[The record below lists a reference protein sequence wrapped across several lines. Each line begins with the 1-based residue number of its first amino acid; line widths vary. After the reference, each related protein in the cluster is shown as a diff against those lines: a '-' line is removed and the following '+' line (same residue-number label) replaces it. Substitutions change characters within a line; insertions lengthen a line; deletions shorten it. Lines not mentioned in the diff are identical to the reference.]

1 MRFILVSI
9 DNDLTESVLA
19 VIGKDNAIRFPTVPR
34 MCSAGFGGDGII
46 ITGVSG
52 PGRVNAATRLG
63 CRNMIAVYP
72 SRGKRMPPVRKENGV
87 VYLGAPFTKEDLS
100 IAVAET
106 DSCFSVAAAIRKQLA
121 GSSAIM
127 EKTRQLVEKAI
138 YSNLPVHLIGETGTG
153 KTAAAGLIH
162 RFSGSRKEIVSES
175 CGCLSSGIADSELF
189 GHSKGAFSGAAEDRT
204 GLLEAA
210 DGSTLFLDELQD
222 LTLELQSK
230 LMRVLDTGEYRK
242 LGSNIM
248 RHTSFRLITASNEPL
263 EELMRTKRIRKDFFY
278 RISSIVIRM
287 PSLSEHMEDIPEI
300 IATRA
305 GYDAFCDYTPFM
317 HDFPGNVRQLF
328 SECELI
334 RQGFVH

>member
-9 DNDLTESVLA
+9 DNDLTQSVLA
-19 VIGKDNAIRFPTVPR
+19 VIGKDNAVRFPTVPR
-34 MCSAGFGGDGII
+34 MFSAGCGSEGII

-52 PGRVNAATRLG
+52 PGKTNAATRLG
-63 CRNMIAVYP
+63 RSNMIAVYP
-72 SRGKRMPPVRKENGV
+72 SHGEHMAPVRKENGI
-87 VYLGAPFTKEDLS
+87 VYLGAPFTEEDLS
-100 IAVAET
+100 IAIAAT
-106 DSCFSVAAAIRKQLA
+106 DSPFSVSAAIRKQLA

-138 YSNLPVHLIGETGTG
+138 YSDLPVHFIGETGTG
-153 KTAAAGLIH
+153 KTAAARLIH
-162 RFSGSRKEIVSES
+162 RFSGSRKEIVCES

-222 LTLELQSK
+222 LAIELQAK

-242 LGSNIM
+242 LGSNVM

-300 IATRA
+300 IASRT
-305 GYDAFCDYTPFM
+305 GFDAFRDYTPFM

-334 RQGFVH
+334 RQGFAH